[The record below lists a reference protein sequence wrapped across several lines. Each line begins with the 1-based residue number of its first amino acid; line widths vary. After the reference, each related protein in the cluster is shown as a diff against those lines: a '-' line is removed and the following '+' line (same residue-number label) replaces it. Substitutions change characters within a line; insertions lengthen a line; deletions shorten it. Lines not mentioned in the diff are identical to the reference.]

1 MTGDYKGDYQEL
13 VDEISELLGVPATL
27 ENRDFELIAFGVY
40 DSEGDLDPSALD
52 PVRTR
57 SILTRRSTAAV
68 RTWFE
73 GFGITRAS
81 APVRIPPTPEAGVY
95 RGRICLPVRHRGVVL
110 GYVWLLDSDP
120 GPTDP
125 QLDAAMRVTARIG
138 ALLADE
144 AQHGADLSRELR
156 AVLTA
161 ERGWQAD
168 MAVAALRTA
177 LGPRGDGP
185 YAVVCVAPWPSADP
199 DDAPSARTV
208 PHATA
213 LCTVPWGPSAQSLA
227 ALVRLRATD
236 TLTPASSAAGR
247 LLERARD
254 VEGGGGAYGGG
265 AYGGG
270 AYGGTGSGGETSTGG
285 PGSGSGPGTGRS
297 GGPSTG
303 GSGTGGSGWGGL
315 GTGRPGTGRS
325 GTGGSGADGQG
336 TGGSDSGRTDTGSSG
351 TGGPGTG
358 GSGVDGQGTGG
369 SGTVRSDTGGS
380 GTGRSDTG
388 RPGTDGSGADGQGA
402 GGSGAGRSGTGRPGA
417 PGSGTGRPG
426 SSDGGRSTSAEKE
439 GGGSGDTRSRGNRS
453 GGDLPV
459 HGTPGRQAKD
469 PAAAPPTV
477 AAGIA
482 VPRLSLAELA
492 PAWQEASDAARAAL
506 AEPGFGPV
514 AEWSRIGPY
523 RLLTALPPETA
534 HDPVVRPLLAPAH
547 RELARTAEVYLDCAG
562 QAGRTAAELGIHRQT
577 LYYRLS
583 RVEQLTGLD
592 LDDGEDRLLL
602 HMALKAARL

>member
-13 VDEISELLGVPATL
+13 VDEISELLGAPATL

-120 GPTDP
+120 GPTDR

-168 MAVAALRTA
+168 MAVAALRTE
-177 LGPRGDGP
+177 LGSRADGP

-213 LCTVPWGPSAQSLA
+213 LCTVPWGTSAQSLA
-227 ALVRLRATD
+227 VLVRLRATD
-236 TLTPASSAAGR
+236 TLTPATSAAGR
-247 LLERARD
+247 LLERARAAEAGR
-254 VEGGGGAYGGG
+254 EGGQGRGGRD
-265 AYGGG
+265 
-270 AYGGTGSGGETSTGG
+270 GGEPG
-285 PGSGSGPGTGRS
+285 PP
-297 GGPSTG
+297 
-303 GSGTGGSGWGGL
+303 
-315 GTGRPGTGRS
+315 RPGV
-325 GTGGSGADGQG
+325 
-336 TGGSDSGRTDTGSSG
+336 TD
-351 TGGPGTG
+351 
-358 GSGVDGQGTGG
+358 
-369 SGTVRSDTGGS
+369 
-380 GTGRSDTG
+380 
-388 RPGTDGSGADGQGA
+388 
-402 GGSGAGRSGTGRPGA
+402 AGRSAPTGN
-417 PGSGTGRPG
+417 
-426 SSDGGRSTSAEKE
+426 K
-439 GGGSGDTRSRGNRS
+439 GGGSG
-453 GGDLPV
+453 PA
-459 HGTPGRQAKD
+459 PGAA
-469 PAAAPPTV
+469 PAGAAAGV
-477 AAGIA
+477 AAARVG
-482 VPRLSLAELA
+482 LAELA
-492 PAWQEASDAARAAL
+492 TAWQEASAAARAAL

-514 AEWSRIGPY
+514 AEWSGIGPY
-523 RLLTALPPETA
+523 RLLTALPPDPA
-534 HDPVVRPLLAPAH
+534 HDPAVRPLLSPAH